1 MFIDKTHESNFLKYL
16 YDYDNLLI
24 TKIDFGI
31 RDIGE
36 KNFIND
42 LYNPYEDYIDE
53 PFPSGEINNIKK
65 VDGLKN
71 KNVVGQIN

>member
-1 MFIDKTHESNFLKYL
+1 MYQKN
-16 YDYDNLLI
+16 LI

-42 LYNPYEDYIDE
+42 LYNPYEDYINE
-53 PFPSGEINNIKK
+53 PFQAVKSIISNLFLPDYIGGGN
-65 VDGLKN
+65 
-71 KNVVGQIN
+71 QT